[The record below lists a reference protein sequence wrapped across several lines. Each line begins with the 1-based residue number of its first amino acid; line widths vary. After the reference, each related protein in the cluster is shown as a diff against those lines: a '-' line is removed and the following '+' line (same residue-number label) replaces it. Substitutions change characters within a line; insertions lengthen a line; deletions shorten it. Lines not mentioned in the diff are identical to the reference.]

1 MKGGKALS
9 TYFADHYMDVSY
21 PIANEN
27 SNGLRNAQLG
37 AIHAISSH
45 FTVHKRQAAIIVMPT
60 GAGKTA
66 VLMMVP
72 YLLRKKRVLVVTP
85 SKMVRG
91 QIAEDFTCL
100 NTLQKA
106 NVFSEDMVKPAIYE
120 MEHLYNEDMIPS
132 LQNAEVIIATPQCA
146 LSLSETEWAQNSID
160 LVQVDEAHHSPAKT
174 WTQVL
179 INLRNATHVL
189 FTATPFRLDRKEIV
203 GDIVFDYP
211 LSQAYSDGI
220 YGEIRYIPVENKGDR
235 DISIAKKAEEIF
247 LNDKAAGYIHYLMV
261 RTDTKDNAE
270 QLEKIYAE
278 NTKLKLK
285 RIDSS
290 LSHSSVKQ
298 YLGKLRSGELD
309 GIICVDMLGEG
320 YDFPNLKIAAI
331 HAPHKS
337 LASTLQ
343 FIGRFARTNADNI
356 GTAKFIAVNDSELEI
371 ENKKL
376 YSDDAV
382 WQDMIIGL
390 SEDKNCSEADTRKY
404 YREFE
409 YDESETL
416 TNVPIQAIRPNCHD
430 RIYRIRDFNLAGTFP
445 DSCNVANRVMRSKSA
460 NTIIGIGLDHDSP
473 LWMSNGAKIDSSYI
487 LYIVHYQAETK
498 MMHIYSPKHT
508 EVVYE
513 EIASAFSTDFEL
525 IPKSEIYR
533 VLGELQGFEI
543 FNSGMLNR
551 QSESGESYR
560 IMAGSDV
567 SSAID
572 PSTGRLYSAGHAF
585 CKARDAKTGDE
596 ITIGYSS
603 ASKVWSSAYLDLKD
617 YIAWC
622 DSIGRKIANKSITV
636 KTNTNFDLLP
646 KAEMLV
652 EYPGN
657 IFFASFSEK
666 TYSVPPLVVTT
677 DGEYAGPLT
686 DCSIMVRDQKRDY
699 IIVEIAT
706 NSETVSLKCNLKG
719 QYQELNGSW
728 NVRGGTGTILL
739 TSYLTDNPLIF
750 RTLDDRTIQ
759 GIDVYAGNYE
769 APPFDASKILGID
782 WPSLNVD
789 TSLEFRTSL
798 KDKRVSIQDGL
809 EKMLKSDPD
818 NTFVV
823 FDHGTGEIADYIAI
837 QDKGYELLISL
848 YHVKKMSAQRYNSS
862 VDDIYEVCG
871 QAAKSITWFMP
882 RGKLPERMIQRKKRR
897 ARFMIK
903 GDFDQ
908 MIQFLRDTNKLIRGR
923 IVIVQP
929 SISASVELSDKYTEV
944 LGATSDFITRAG
956 KVNQFLIMGS
966 K

>member
-1 MKGGKALS
+1 MS
-9 TYFADHYMDVSY
+9 TYFADHYMDISY
-21 PIANEN
+21 PIAGEN
-27 SNGLRNAQLG
+27 NNGLRNAQLG

-45 FTVHKRQAAIIVMPT
+45 FTVHKKQAAIIVMPT

-72 YLLRKKRVLVVTP
+72 YILRKERVLVVTP

-91 QIAEDFTCL
+91 QIAEDFTGL
-100 NTLQKA
+100 NTLCKA
-106 NVFSEDMVKPAIYE
+106 TVFPDAMMKPTIYE
-120 MEHLYNEDMIPS
+120 MEHLFNEDMLPE

-179 INLRNATHVL
+179 INLGNAAHVL
-189 FTATPFRLDRKEIV
+189 FTATPFRLDRKEII

-211 LSQAYSDGI
+211 LSQAYADGI
-220 YGEIRYIPVENKGDR
+220 YGEIRYIPVDIKGER
-235 DISIAKKAEEIF
+235 DVSIAKKAEEIY

-270 QLEKIYAE
+270 QLEKTYTE

-298 YLGKLRSGELD
+298 CLGQLRSGELD

-356 GTAKFIAVNDSELEI
+356 GTAKFIAVNDLELEI

-376 YSDDAV
+376 YSNDAV

-390 SEDKNCSEADTRKY
+390 SEDKNRSEADTRKY

-409 YDESETL
+409 CEAETL

-430 RIYRIRDFNLAGTFP
+430 RIYRIQGFNLAGTFP

-487 LYIVHYQAETK
+487 LYIVHYQPETK

-508 EVVYE
+508 EVLYE
-513 EIASAFSTDFEL
+513 EIASAFSTGYEL

-585 CKARDAKTGDE
+585 CKAHDAKTGDE

-622 DSIGRKIANKSITV
+622 DSIGCKIANKTITV
-636 KTNTNFDLLP
+636 KTNTNFDMLP

-657 IFFASFSEK
+657 IFYASFSEK
-666 TYSVPPLVVTT
+666 TYSAPPLVVTA
-677 DGEYAGPLT
+677 DGEYTAAPLT
-686 DCSIMVRDQKRDY
+686 DCSIIVLDQKRDY
-699 IIVEIAT
+699 IIVEIAM
-706 NSETVSLKCNLKG
+706 NSETVSLKCNLRG

-728 NVRGGTGTILL
+728 NVRGGTGMVPL
-739 TSYLTDNPLIF
+739 SAYLNDNPLIF

-759 GIDVYAGNYE
+759 GIDVYSGNYI

-782 WPSLNVD
+782 WSSLNVD
-789 TSLEFRTSL
+789 TSLEFRSSA

-809 EKMLKSDPD
+809 EKMLQSDPN
-818 NTFVV
+818 NTFIV

-837 QDKGYELLISL
+837 QDKGIELLISL
-848 YHVKKMSAQRYNSS
+848 YHVKKMSAQTYNSS

-871 QAAKSITWFMP
+871 QATKSITWFMP
-882 RGKLPERMIQRKKRR
+882 RGKLPERMLQRKKRR

-908 MIQFLRDTNKLIRGR
+908 MIQLLRDTSKLIRGK

-929 SISASVELSDKYTEV
+929 SVSATVELSDKYAEV

>member
-1 MKGGKALS
+1 MS
-9 TYFADHYMDVSY
+9 TYFADHYMDISY
-21 PIANEN
+21 PIDSEAI
-27 SNGLRNAQLG
+27 NGLRNAQLG

-45 FTVHKRQAAIIVMPT
+45 FTIHKKQAAIIVMPT

-72 YLLRKKRVLVVTP
+72 YLLRKERVLVVTP

-91 QIAEDFTCL
+91 QIAEDFIGL
-100 NTLQKA
+100 NTLRKA
-106 NVFSEDMVKPAIYE
+106 NVFSDEMVKPTIYE
-120 MEHLYNEDMIPS
+120 MEHLYNEDMLPA
-132 LQNAEVIIATPQCA
+132 LRDAEVVIATPQCA
-146 LSLSETEWAQNSID
+146 LSLSETAWAQSNID

-179 INLRNATHVL
+179 VNLRNATHVL
-189 FTATPFRLDRKEIV
+189 FTATPFRLDRKEII

-211 LSQAYSDGI
+211 LSQAYADGI
-220 YGEIRYIPVENKGDR
+220 YGEIRYIPVDIKIDR
-235 DISIAKKAEEIF
+235 DVSIAKKAEEIY
-247 LNDKAAGYIHYLMV
+247 LNDKATGYIHYLMV
-261 RTDTKDNAE
+261 RTDTRENAE
-270 QLEKIYAE
+270 QLDKVYAE

-290 LSHSSVKQ
+290 LTHTTVKH
-298 YLGKLRSGELD
+298 YLNQLRSGELD

-356 GTAKFIAVNDSELEI
+356 GTAKFIAVNDLELEI

-376 YSDDAV
+376 YSNDAV

-390 SEDKNCSEADTRKY
+390 SEDKNRSEADTRKY

-409 YDESETL
+409 SDETEAL

-430 RIYRIRDFNLAGTFP
+430 RIYRIHGFNLAGTFP
-445 DSCNVANRVMRSKSA
+445 NSCNVANRVMRSKSA

-487 LYIVHYQAETK
+487 LYIVHYQPETK

-513 EIASAFSTDFEL
+513 EIASAFSTDYEL

-533 VLGELQGFEI
+533 VLGDLQGFEI

-585 CKARDAKTGDE
+585 CKAHDAQTGDE
-596 ITIGYSS
+596 VTIGYSS
-603 ASKVWSSAYLDLKD
+603 ASKVWSSSYLDLKD
-617 YIAWC
+617 FIAWC

-636 KTNTNFDLLP
+636 KTNTNFDMLP
-646 KAEMLV
+646 KAEMLT
-652 EYPGN
+652 EYPTN
-657 IFFASFSEK
+657 IFYASFSEK
-666 TYSVPPLVVTT
+666 TYSTPPLVMSSG
-677 DGEYAGPLT
+677 GENAAPLT
-686 DCSIMVRDQKRDY
+686 DCSIMVRDQKRDH
-699 IIVEIAT
+699 IVIDIVMR
-706 NSETVSLKCNLKG
+706 SEAVSLKCNLKG
-719 QYQELNGSW
+719 QYQELKGSW
-728 NVRGGTGTILL
+728 SVRGGTGTALL
-739 TSYLTDNPLIF
+739 SAYLSDNPLVF

-759 GIDVYAGNYE
+759 GVDVYAGDYN
-769 APPFDASKILGID
+769 APPFDASKIQGID
-782 WPSLNVD
+782 WHSLNVD
-789 TSLEFRTSL
+789 TSLEYRLSMT
-798 KDKRVSIQDGL
+798 DKRVSIQDGL
-809 EKMLKSDPD
+809 EKMLQSDLN
-818 NTFVV
+818 NTFIV

-837 QDKGYELLISL
+837 QDKGNELLISL
-848 YHVKKMSAQRYNSS
+848 YHVKKMSAQTYNSS

-882 RGKLPERMIQRKKRR
+882 RGKLPERMIQRKKHRTK
-897 ARFMIK
+897 FMIK

-908 MIQFLRDTNKLIRGR
+908 MIQFLRDTNKLIRGQ

-929 SISASVELSDKYTEV
+929 SISASVELSDKYAEV

-956 KVNQFLIMGS
+956 KVNKFLIMGS